1 MLDAC
6 LLTISSLD
14 SPKSATC
21 VLNPRLQLCL
31 IPLAQ
36 NGVDIF
42 IMINSEWSKSSVWP
56 PQNVPFHYYQPKKP
70 IPSTSLWSEKKETYS
85 GTHWL
90 IQQNIGWFNIPVYNW
105 RNCLKKEITKNKEVS
120 ESVIY
125 CSRRFPL
132 GQTWFRNWVPAKM
145 YFVGE
150 RYFMLIS
157 RILGTEDRVVF
168 N

>member
-1 MLDAC
+1 MFTDHFFPWQPEISNLCIKPKIAVMLN
-6 LLTISSLD
+6 TISS
-14 SPKSATC
+14 KWC
-21 VLNPRLQLCL
+21 RH
-31 IPLAQ
+31 
-36 NGVDIF
+36 
-42 IMINSEWSKSSVWP
+42 
-56 PQNVPFHYYQPKKP
+56 FHYDKLRMVKIFSVTASKCAISLLSTKETY
-70 IPSTSLWSEKKETYS
+70 SLVTSLWSEKKETYS

-125 CSRRFPL
+125 GSRRFPL